1 MLCSRRVFQPACPT
15 PPGRRAT
22 PRAPS
27 LIYFRGGA
35 AGRRPALVGTR
46 LDAWQ
51 VVETVRANSGDTSAA
66 ADFLAVSERQV
77 SASLDYYADLKPE
90 VDAWAHRQR
99 EIAAVEQEAFRR
111 RQAAPRVRLLLDE
124 HFAPLIAEVLRER
137 GHDAVAEMPSLR
149 GESDER
155 LLSTPARSTRAGGRR
170 PAQPLHRRPA
180 ACEERRAR
188 AQDRGLHADW
198 PPGDALSRGPSPP
211 RGAPQAHPDGAA
223 SCGPTSPQATSRP
236 STRPSPR
243 TRPR

>member
-15 PPGRRAT
+15 PPGRRGYASSAT
-22 PRAPS
+22 P
-27 LIYFRGGA
+27 IYFRGGA

-111 RQAAPRVRLLLDE
+111 RQAALE
-124 HFAPLIAEVLRER
+124 
-137 GHDAVAEMPSLR
+137 
-149 GESDER
+149 
-155 LLSTPARSTRAGGRR
+155 
-170 PAQPLHRRPA
+170 
-180 ACEERRAR
+180 
-188 AQDRGLHADW
+188 
-198 PPGDALSRGPSPP
+198 
-211 RGAPQAHPDGAA
+211 
-223 SCGPTSPQATSRP
+223 
-236 STRPSPR
+236 
-243 TRPR
+243 